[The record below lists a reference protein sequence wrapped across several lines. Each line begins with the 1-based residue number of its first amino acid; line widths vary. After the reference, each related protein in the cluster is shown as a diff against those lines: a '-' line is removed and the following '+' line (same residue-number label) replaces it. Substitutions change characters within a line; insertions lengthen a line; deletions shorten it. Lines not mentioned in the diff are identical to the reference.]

1 MLLIGATVTLRRS
14 GVLSRVSTLWV
25 AVALVV
31 AVGLGIVLA
40 MTTILSVDL
49 SPRLVLQVGDLA
61 PTDIKAP
68 KAISFPNPVLTSQAQ
83 QAARDAVQPQYD
95 FTSERA
101 IAIREWRV
109 ATLAKELVSRTL
121 QEFTRTR
128 QPVVCI
134 R

>member
-1 MLLIGATVTLRRS
+1 MTAATQVPGDAIIPGRRDLVRLLVTVGAL
-14 GVLSRVSTLWV
+14 
-25 AVALVV
+25 
-31 AVGLGIVLA
+31 VLA

-101 IAIREWRV
+101 ESV
-109 ATLAKELVSRTL
+109 VPL
-121 QEFTRTR
+121 
-128 QPVVCI
+128 PVTPVI
-134 R
+134 E